1 MTALLEGILRR
12 PFAGSLEL
20 GGDLLGG
27 EFVELVG
34 HHLGAVWKAV
44 EKWDSMHSCTSSN
57 ENGGSVVAT
66 FDVYGSTDKLD
77 DTTLD
82 AIAMRLEARGDNAFF
97 IQMLHEYL
105 DEMNIDTAATVLD
118 VGCGTGVATR
128 AVARRPGFDG
138 YVTGI
143 DLSSYLCDAASR
155 LANDEGLSN
164 VEFRAGDSRS
174 LQLADA
180 SFDAVV
186 LHTLVS
192 HVDDPL
198 AVVNEAA
205 RVVKPGGMIGVFDGD
220 YASLTFGHA
229 DPEQGKRFDEIVM
242 NAIITRPRV
251 MRQMPRLLREAG
263 LELIASKPYVLSE
276 IGEADFWMSSIESL
290 ERLIP
295 ASGALPAE
303 EAVAWAAGLKRDS
316 KDGVFFGSSNYYS
329 YVASR
334 PA

>member
-1 MTALLEGILRR
+1 M
-12 PFAGSLEL
+12 
-20 GGDLLGG
+20 
-27 EFVELVG
+27 
-34 HHLGAVWKAV
+34 
-44 EKWDSMHSCTSSN
+44 
-57 ENGGSVVAT
+57 AT

-77 DTTLD
+77 ETTLD
-82 AIAMRLEARGDNAFF
+82 AIVTRLEARGSNAFF

-105 DEMNIDTAATVLD
+105 DEMHIDAAATVLD
-118 VGCGTGVATR
+118 VGCGTGVASR
-128 AVARRPGFDG
+128 GIAKRPGFAGRVIGLD
-138 YVTGI
+138 V
-143 DLSSYLCDAASR
+143 SSYLCDAASR
-155 LANDEGLSN
+155 LAEEEGLNN
-164 VEFRAGDSRS
+164 VEFRTGDSRS
-174 LQLADA
+174 LELADG

-198 AVVNEAA
+198 AVVTEAG
-205 RVVKPGGMIGVFDGD
+205 RVVIPGGMIGVFDGD

-229 DPEQGKRFDEIVM
+229 DPDEGRRFDEIVM

-263 LELIASKPYVLSE
+263 LKLVGSKAYVLAE

-295 ASGALPAE
+295 ASGALPAD

-316 KDGVFFGSSNYYS
+316 EDGVFFGSSNYYS
-329 YVASR
+329 YVARR